1 MINHLQQAIFF
12 LKFPFC
18 SVPQKP
24 YCAQTLIC
32 KAHDS
37 NTLLTSKLWPQ
48 PPKVLLKRRHRHT
61 LHTCKAT
68 TPPEKKKHN
77 NNNNKIQNRKQ
88 EENWWEILG
97 QGVGTGTAW
106 CRGILLKIFQLLENP
121 FGSHDDEMSP
131 Y

>member
-1 MINHLQQAIFF
+1 MEQNSSPKFQKSTSKAHAKMINHLQQAIF
-12 LKFPFC
+12 LKKFPFC

-24 YCAQTLIC
+24 YSAQTLIC

-68 TPPEKKKHN
+68 SQKKKKTKTTTTTTTKFRTE
-77 NNNNKIQNRKQ
+77 NKK
-88 EENWWEILG
+88 
-97 QGVGTGTAW
+97 
-106 CRGILLKIFQLLENP
+106 KIGERF
-121 FGSHDDEMSP
+121 
-131 Y
+131 